1 MATVLRNARILAGE
15 EFRDDL
21 AVVIEDGRISALL
34 PDAAP
39 QLGQAAE
46 QIDLDGGWLLPGFID
61 VQVKGGGGALFNNT
75 PDVASLRTI
84 ARAHRRF
91 GTTAMLATLISDDV
105 DVMREAIAAMR
116 EAIAQGVPGVI
127 GIHLEGPYIAPA
139 RKGTHD
145 ASKFRV
151 PDEEEIAL
159 AASLDNGVTLLTL
172 APERVPLET
181 IRALVER
188 GVIVAAGHTAGTY
201 EEIRAG
207 LDAGVRGF
215 THLYNAMSPLQGRE
229 PGAVG
234 AALEDRDSWIGII
247 VDGVHV
253 HPASLRVALAA
264 KPRGRLLLVTDAM
277 PPVGAD
283 DPSYVLY
290 GETIT
295 AIDGVVRNAA
305 GSLAGSA
312 LDMATAVRNTVQL
325 LGQPL
330 AEAARMASTYPAQFL
345 NVDDRLGHIAEGY
358 QADLVLLGCWT
369 DNAGRTPAEM
379 KAWVAGIAEGG
390 QLPRQLAVFGTGE
403 TQWGQEY
410 YCGAVHRLIR
420 YFRSDYPPLE
430 IEQMPHGERHAE
442 AIDAWT
448 DAVLAHYWSNHDAD
462 HRRHHA

>member
-1 MATVLRNARILAGE
+1 MKQVLRNARMLVGD

-21 AVVIEDGRISALL
+21 AVVLEAGRITAVL

-39 QLGQAAE
+39 SLGHAGE
-46 QIDLDGGWLLPGFID
+46 QVDLQGGWLLPGFID
-61 VQVKGGGGALFNNT
+61 VQVNGGGGALFNNT
-75 PDVASLRTI
+75 PDVATLRTI
-84 ARAHRRF
+84 AAAHRRF
-91 GTTAMLATLISDDV
+91 GTTAMLPTLISDDLE
-105 DVMREAIAAMR
+105 VMRAAIAATHD
-116 EAIAQGVPGVI
+116 AIAQAVPGVL

-151 PDEEEIAL
+151 PDADEIAL
-159 AASLDNGVTLLTL
+159 ASSLDNGVTLLTL

-188 GVIVAAGHTAGTY
+188 GVIVAAGHTAASY
-201 EEIRAG
+201 EEVRAG
-207 LDAGVRGF
+207 LDAGIRGF

-234 AALEDRDSWIGII
+234 AALEDRDSWVGII

-253 HPASLRVALAA
+253 HPGSLRVALAA
-264 KPRGRLLLVTDAM
+264 KPCGRLLLVTDAM
-277 PPVGAD
+277 PPVGAV

-295 AIDGVVRNAA
+295 SIDGVVRNAA

-325 LGQPL
+325 LGQSL

-345 NVDDRLGHIAEGY
+345 NVDDRLGHIAEGF
-358 QADLVLLGCWT
+358 QADLVLLDDALHVRGTWI
-369 DNAGRTPAEM
+369 AG
-379 KAWVAGIAEGG
+379 
-390 QLPRQLAVFGTGE
+390 Q
-403 TQWGQEY
+403 Y
-410 YCGAVHRLIR
+410 
-420 YFRSDYPPLE
+420 
-430 IEQMPHGERHAE
+430 E
-442 AIDAWT
+442 AA
-448 DAVLAHYWSNHDAD
+448 
-462 HRRHHA
+462 

>member
-1 MATVLRNARILAGE
+1 MKQVLRNARMLVGD

-21 AVVIEDGRISALL
+21 ALVLEAGRITAVL

-39 QLGQAAE
+39 SLGHAGE
-46 QIDLDGGWLLPGFID
+46 QVDLQGGWLLPGFID
-61 VQVKGGGGALFNNT
+61 VQVNGGGGALFNNT
-75 PDVASLRTI
+75 PDVATLRTI
-84 ARAHRRF
+84 AAAHRRF
-91 GTTAMLATLISDDV
+91 GTTAMLPTLISDDLE
-105 DVMREAIAAMR
+105 VMRAAIAATHD
-116 EAIAQGVPGVI
+116 AIAQAVPGVL

-151 PDEEEIAL
+151 PDADEIAL

-188 GVIVAAGHTAGTY
+188 GVIVAAGHTAASY
-201 EEIRAG
+201 EEVRAG
-207 LDAGVRGF
+207 LDAGIRGF

-234 AALEDRDSWIGII
+234 AALEDRDSWVGII

-253 HPASLRVALAA
+253 HPGSLRVALAA

-277 PPVGAD
+277 PPVGAA

-295 AIDGVVRNAA
+295 AIEGVVRNAA

-345 NVDDRLGHIAEGY
+345 NVDDRMGHIAEGF
-358 QADLVLLGCWT
+358 QADLVVLDDALQVRGTWI
-369 DNAGRTPAEM
+369 AG
-379 KAWVAGIAEGG
+379 
-390 QLPRQLAVFGTGE
+390 Q
-403 TQWGQEY
+403 Y
-410 YCGAVHRLIR
+410 
-420 YFRSDYPPLE
+420 
-430 IEQMPHGERHAE
+430 E
-442 AIDAWT
+442 AA
-448 DAVLAHYWSNHDAD
+448 
-462 HRRHHA
+462 